1 MKTLISHTALLFSA
15 ALTTLSA
22 AASDAPAA
30 PAAVIP
36 DSCGM
41 AQAPMREPTTAHEQ
55 TAGQRPQR
63 RIHLLPRECGL
74 VDSDKEV
81 DQHVNTGVS
90 RDDPWQKADDVL
102 ELSRRYNEGD
112 EHQLSN
118 PVERHFRLGAD
129 GRDATGAPGVPNT
142 LLNDTVP
149 SVPEPSSVTM
159 TAAGLLLLGGWSWRL
174 RRRVNARAAAVVE

>member
-22 AASDAPAA
+22 AASDASAA
-30 PAAVIP
+30 PAAIP

-41 AQAPMREPTTAHEQ
+41 RAQAPMREPTTAHEQ
-55 TAGQRPQR
+55 TAVRPQR

-81 DQHVNTGVS
+81 DQHINTGVS

-112 EHQLSN
+112 EHRLSS

-129 GRDATGAPGVPNT
+129 GRDATGAPGVPNA
-142 LLNDTVP
+142 LMNDAVP

-174 RRRVNARAAAVVE
+174 RRRASAAAAAAG

>member
-1 MKTLISHTALLFSA
+1 MKTLISQTALLFSA

-22 AASDAPAA
+22 SASDAPAA
-30 PAAVIP
+30 PAAAIP

-41 AQAPMREPTTAHEQ
+41 LLQAPTQGQPTAPGH
-55 TAGQRPQR
+55 TAGQLTQR

-81 DQHVNTGVS
+81 NQQVNTGVS
-90 RDDPWQKADDVL
+90 RDDSWQKADDVL
-102 ELSRRYNEGD
+102 ELSRHYNEGD
-112 EHQLSN
+112 EHQLSS
-118 PVERHFRLGAD
+118 PAGRHLHLGL
-129 GRDATGAPGVPNT
+129 GGSDAAGTPGVPNA
-142 LLNDTVP
+142 LMNDAVP

-174 RRRVNARAAAVVE
+174 RRRASSRAAAAE

>member
-1 MKTLISHTALLFSA
+1 MKPLISHTALLFSA

-22 AASDAPAA
+22 VASDAPAV
-30 PAAVIP
+30 PAAAIQ

-41 AQAPMREPTTAHEQ
+41 QVQVTTQEQ
-55 TAGQRPQR
+55 TAAAGQRPQR

-81 DQHVNTGVS
+81 NQHVNTGVS
-90 RDDPWQKADDVL
+90 RDDSWQKADDVL
-102 ELSRRYNEGD
+102 ELSRHYNEGD
-112 EHQLSN
+112 EHQLSS
-118 PVERHFRLGAD
+118 PAGRHFHLGA
-129 GRDATGAPGVPNT
+129 GGSDAAGMPGVPNA
-142 LLNDTVP
+142 LMNDAVP

-174 RRRVNARAAAVVE
+174 RRRASAAAAG